1 MSVHIKLIFVVDY
14 FCYILKTIRIC
25 NKNNNVFY
33 LCIGTALG
41 RLSIGTAKMNNWDV
55 SGTGTSHSIG
65 TFLPTKSNCF
75 TRLKINTVEYYFLL
89 HGDLFSDYGIIIVFF
104 TATQIITGLIR
115 I

>member
-65 TFLPTKSNCF
+65 TFLPTKIMRSWDIV
-75 TRLKINTVEYYFLL
+75 KS
-89 HGDLFSDYGIIIVFF
+89 GDIVKSEDIMRGEDIMRSEVIARSKSDISY
-104 TATQIITGLIR
+104 
-115 I
+115 